1 MITKFGKRFLTS
13 YIAGTSSLDSKEM
26 AIGIANGSALE
37 YPLSDTNSR
46 LGFEFYRVPIR
57 QGGIDIDTSVSPI
70 KYTVIYSATLPTNIA
85 GKINEIGI
93 YSGQSNSKNLYSS
106 QFLSNFELPYEW
118 TPEPALDQIN
128 SRVLDSSLIFTSNST
143 SPREYTYPLTSLDI
157 SGYNPLDTMC
167 LSYKVNDANLSSI
180 KVRLYSSD
188 SDYIQ
193 FIFSGHVV
201 GNNIK
206 SLYMSDATTSGTF
219 NSQSVNK
226 LGITITPTSAQ
237 TSVSMDALRINDE
250 DTFDPQYGLIAR
262 SILTSEMVKVLGR
275 EASIEFKLDLS
286 FGS

>member
-1 MITKFGKRFLTS
+1 
-13 YIAGTSSLDSKEM
+13 
-26 AIGIANGSALE
+26 
-37 YPLSDTNSR
+37 
-46 LGFEFYRVPIR
+46 
-57 QGGIDIDTSVSPI
+57 
-70 KYTVIYSATLPTNIA
+70 
-85 GKINEIGI
+85 
-93 YSGQSNSKNLYSS
+93 
-106 QFLSNFELPYEW
+106 
-118 TPEPALDQIN
+118 
-128 SRVLDSSLIFTSNST
+128 
-143 SPREYTYPLTSLDI
+143 LTSLDI